1 MLNGRTFDDTFLRG
15 TLGLERRG
23 LEIEGWRQLDL
34 KEEKFLKRRSDFEE
48 KPLQKGIPSQRKSY
62 KWTILFIQ
70 IKAPLR

>member
-1 MLNGRTFDDTFLRG
+1 MTLFFEER
-15 TLGLERRG
+15 LGLKGGDLKLKEDT
-23 LEIEGWRQLDL
+23 LDLGWRQLDL